1 MKIYE
6 NPDRKDWDALLA
18 RPAADNAKL
27 YDAVNGIMQSVKL
40 RGDEA
45 LREYELRFD
54 NAALDGLQVTP
65 EEMSLAEEMVL
76 DDLKQ
81 AIAEASDNIAKFHAA
96 QKTDFKKVE
105 TAPGVECW
113 QKASAIEKVGL
124 YVPGGTAPLFSTVL
138 MLAIPAKIAGCG
150 EIVLCTPPRR
160 DGSISPAILYAA
172 KAAGVSKIFKIGGA
186 QAIAAMTFGTA
197 TIPKVYKIFGPGNPY
212 VTMAKQIAALSGA
225 AIDMPAG
232 PSEVAIIADRD
243 ARPEIVAADM
253 ISQAEHGVT
262 SQAMVFTDSPELAL
276 ATAEEAR
283 RQRDESP
290 RAEFI
295 GRSLENS
302 RLFVLGSL
310 GEAMEMCNCYAPE
323 HLIISCRDYA
333 RLADEVRNA
342 GSVFLGYHTPE
353 SAGDYASGTNHTLP
367 TSGYAKMYSGV
378 NLDAYVKKITFQH
391 ISPEGL
397 GRLAPTICT
406 MAENEFLEAHKRAV
420 TIRQELL

>member
-302 RLFVLGSL
+302 RIFILDNLD
-310 GEAMEMCNCYAPE
+310 EAMEMCNCYAPE

-397 GRLAPTICT
+397 GQLAPTICT